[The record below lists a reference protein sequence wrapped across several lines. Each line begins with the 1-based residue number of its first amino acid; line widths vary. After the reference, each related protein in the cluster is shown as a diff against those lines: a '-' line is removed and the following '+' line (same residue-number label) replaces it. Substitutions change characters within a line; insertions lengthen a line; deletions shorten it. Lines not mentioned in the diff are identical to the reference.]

1 MHSIKSRV
9 VRACM
14 IGCMGALA
22 ISFTAAGQGLTG
34 QVSGSVHDP
43 PGKPSWGAS
52 VALVNAE
59 TGQSRE
65 ANTNASGDFV
75 FTEVL
80 PGTFNLQAGMQGFKK
95 FEQRGISLSAS
106 ERLVLNPIGLEIGE
120 VSDTVTVEATTP
132 QLQTESSERSGL
144 VDARQ
149 LGELSL
155 KGRDYMGTL
164 QLLPG
169 VVDVNSTNR
178 EAPGSST
185 LQGLF
190 FNGTRQGALSLTL
203 DGIFCMD
210 TGGGTG
216 PYFEPSIDAVA
227 EVKVLL
233 TNYQA
238 EYGRSSGG
246 MITTVTKSGSRDF
259 HGGAYYYFRNED
271 LNANEFFNNRQ
282 GIARP
287 LYRYNY
293 PGYTVGG
300 PVLIPGTGFN
310 KDRDKLF
317 FFWSEEFLKRDYP
330 TNVSFQ
336 TFPTALE
343 RQGNFSQSLDQNGKL
358 IVVKDPLTNAA
369 FPGNI
374 VPASRI
380 DPNGQGLLSVFPLPN
395 TVDPTHTYNY
405 VFQSDIQQPRNDQVL
420 RIDWN
425 ISPQTQF
432 YARGIKD
439 YEAKRG
445 GFGFTLA
452 SHRGRNCR

>member
-1 MHSIKSRV
+1 MFETGLVLRGRV
-9 VRACM
+9 GIACAAFLLVSW
-14 IGCMGALA
+14 IASAVLA
-22 ISFTAAGQGLTG
+22 PAVTAQGLTG
-34 QVSGSVHDP
+34 QVSGNIHDP
-43 PGKPSWGAS
+43 TGNAVPGAS
-52 VALVNAE
+52 VTLVNSE
-59 TGQSRE
+59 TGQIRE
-65 ANTNASGDFV
+65 TATNASGDFV

-80 PGTFNLQAGMQGFKK
+80 PGAFNVEVQKTGFKK
-95 FEQRGISLSAS
+95 FEQKGIALSAN
-106 ERLVLNPIGLEIGE
+106 ERLVLTSIGLELGQVNE
-120 VSDTVTVEATTP
+120 TVTVETSTS

-144 VDARQ
+144 VDSRQ
-149 LGELSL
+149 LAELSL
-155 KGRDYMGTL
+155 KGRDYMATL

-169 VVDVNSTNR
+169 VLDVNSTAR

-246 MITTVTKSGSRDF
+246 TINTITKSGTRDF

-282 GIARP
+282 GIPRP

-300 PVLIPGTGFN
+300 PVLIPGTGST
-310 KDRDKLF
+310 RIAISCF
-317 FFWSEEFLKRDYP
+317 FS
-330 TNVSFQ
+330 
-336 TFPTALE
+336 
-343 RQGNFSQSLDQNGKL
+343 
-358 IVVKDPLTNAA
+358 
-369 FPGNI
+369 
-374 VPASRI
+374 
-380 DPNGQGLLSVFPLPN
+380 
-395 TVDPTHTYNY
+395 
-405 VFQSDIQQPRNDQVL
+405 
-420 RIDWN
+420 
-425 ISPQTQF
+425 
-432 YARGIKD
+432 
-439 YEAKRG
+439 
-445 GFGFTLA
+445 
-452 SHRGRNCR
+452 GRKNS

>member
-9 VRACM
+9 VRACI

-22 ISFTAAGQGLTG
+22 ISSSAAGQGLTG

-43 PGKPSWGAS
+43 AGKTIMGAS

-95 FEQRGISLSAS
+95 FEQRGILLSAS

-169 VVDVNSTNR
+169 VVDVNSTSR

-259 HGGAYYYFRNED
+259 HGSAYSYF
-271 LNANEFFNNRQ
+271 A
-282 GIARP
+282 
-287 LYRYNY
+287 
-293 PGYTVGG
+293 
-300 PVLIPGTGFN
+300 
-310 KDRDKLF
+310 
-317 FFWSEEFLKRDYP
+317 
-330 TNVSFQ
+330 
-336 TFPTALE
+336 
-343 RQGNFSQSLDQNGKL
+343 
-358 IVVKDPLTNAA
+358 
-369 FPGNI
+369 
-374 VPASRI
+374 
-380 DPNGQGLLSVFPLPN
+380 
-395 TVDPTHTYNY
+395 
-405 VFQSDIQQPRNDQVL
+405 
-420 RIDWN
+420 
-425 ISPQTQF
+425 
-432 YARGIKD
+432 
-439 YEAKRG
+439 
-445 GFGFTLA
+445 
-452 SHRGRNCR
+452 